1 MVEYPSATFHPRVDD
16 FPTNPWVEHTVEVTA
31 GPTPNRVS
39 LATGFDSSDVE
50 FTAALDLQAWE
61 VAIVAADTDARGTG
75 TVIASGG
82 AVTAPETVT
91 VAASAVNTA
100 AGEGTHLLKIYGQ
113 DLSGNW
119 SP

>member
-1 MVEYPSATFHPRVDD
+1 MFHPRVDD
-16 FPTNPWVEHTVEVTA
+16 WPTNPWVEHLVEVTS
-31 GPTPNRVS
+31 GPTPGRVS
-39 LATGFDSSDVE
+39 LQAGFNESDVE

-61 VAIVAADTDARGTG
+61 VAIVSSPGDARGTG
-75 TVIASGG
+75 TVVASGG

-91 VAASAVNTA
+91 VTGTAIQSA